1 MNSHSDSPR
10 AQARP
15 KIRLDPVGFWSYA
28 RHNEDLSEGRL
39 ADILRQIKAELA
51 SRFGRL
57 EIFQDNRELRHG
69 DAWEARIG
77 EWIDRSTFFIPI
89 LTPHF
94 ILSEWCMREVEMF
107 LAREQQLFDAYPDLP
122 RTSRIFPIHYV
133 DIDGATSI
141 RPDLVAKLV
150 ERNWFDMREL
160 RYAERVDVG
169 PVGREIGSYAK
180 TIRELLMIEV
190 DRPLTAEE
198 VAAREAEGAREA
210 EARQRRAEIEAAERE
225 IEQAKAQRL
234 REEAEA
240 RHREA
245 EALRAALATE
255 KRKARRRL
263 IARMKPHVPW
273 IAFGTLAVAAYILIA
288 SSGLLGDD
296 GPFAR
301 PAPSA
306 TAASTPAAESAPP
319 DKSAVAKRPPANIW
333 LAGTWGLNGNCS
345 NATMITYGTRIAVTT
360 GGDTDYYEPSRI
372 DQDEIVAPGVRF
384 VQTAPDRL
392 KIKYPGYEPEF
403 ARCRN

>member
-1 MNSHSDSPR
+1 MDSHSDSKR
-10 AQARP
+10 APARP

-69 DAWEARIG
+69 DAWESRIG

-107 LAREQQLFDAYPDLP
+107 LAREQQLFEAHPDLP

-169 PVGREIGSYAK
+169 PVGREIGEYAK
-180 TIRELLMIEV
+180 SIRSLLMLEV
-190 DRPLTAEE
+190 ERPLTAAE
-198 VAAREAEGAREA
+198 VAQAREEA
-210 EARQRRAEIEAAERE
+210 ERLRAAEEAERKRAAAEAAERVRLLFE
-225 IEQAKAQRL
+225 ERGVREKEAAEKATQDTLL
-234 REEAEA
+234 REERDA
-240 RHREA
+240 
-245 EALRAALATE
+245 
-255 KRKARRRL
+255 
-263 IARMKPHVPW
+263 
-273 IAFGTLAVAAYILIA
+273 
-288 SSGLLGDD
+288 
-296 GPFAR
+296 
-301 PAPSA
+301 
-306 TAASTPAAESAPP
+306 
-319 DKSAVAKRPPANIW
+319 
-333 LAGTWGLNGNCS
+333 
-345 NATMITYGTRIAVTT
+345 
-360 GGDTDYYEPSRI
+360 
-372 DQDEIVAPGVRF
+372 
-384 VQTAPDRL
+384 
-392 KIKYPGYEPEF
+392 
-403 ARCRN
+403 